1 MNRPWHIWCMFG
13 LGLAVVFGALGW
25 ITWKAVQL
33 DRRQVESQYEAALEE
48 NVRLALGRMEQNLT
62 ALVVRESG
70 RPYFWYSAFYPAER
84 AYTNMFNPIARG
96 EVLVP
101 SPLLTEPLQDVLL
114 HFQIDPAGEFT
125 SPQVPTGNLRDLAE
139 GAFLSQRQIERNA
152 ARLRQLR
159 ERVDRDGLLSRL
171 PARRVAAVET
181 ADVDSNAAQTIER
194 DDEKVQKEFN
204 ASEFQSRVQRLHQQS
219 QQAAPARN
227 LLLSAI
233 NVHEGTPVPVW
244 QSDALLFVRRV
255 TVSGNP
261 YVQGCWL
268 NCSAIRVRLLDD
280 IADLLPG
287 ADLVPVRAV
296 HGGSDPR
303 VLASLPFRLIP
314 GTLAAAPRRGI
325 SPIEVALVIAWSCI
339 VLGAV
344 AVGALLM
351 GTVALS
357 ERRAAFVGA
366 VTHELRT
373 PLTTFRMYTEMLT
386 ERMVPDEER
395 QRQYLSTL
403 HDESQRLSHLV
414 ENVLAYARLERNRH
428 GGHIE
433 TVSLGD
439 LLSRTTERI
448 GPRARQAGKQLE
460 VTGDGPLLE
469 QTVRADVSAVE
480 QILFNLVDNACKYT
494 AGAADARIHIEVRS
508 DGRATALRVSDH
520 GPGISRDDAR
530 RLFRP
535 FTKSAH
541 DAAHSAPG
549 VGLGLTLSRRL
560 AREMGGDLDID
571 HTVNGGACFKLT
583 LPNA

>member
-1 MNRPWHIWCMFG
+1 MNRPWHIWLIFG

-33 DRRQVESQYEAALEE
+33 DRRQVEAQYEAALEE

-159 ERVDRDGLLSRL
+159 ERVNRSGLLSRL
-171 PARRVAAVET
+171 PARASATMET
-181 ADVDSNAAQTIER
+181 ADADNKAAQQVER
-194 DDEKVQKEFN
+194 DDQKVQEEFST
-204 ASEFQSRVQRLHQQS
+204 AELQARVQRFQRQG

-227 LLLSAI
+227 RLLSAI
-233 NVHEGTPVPVW
+233 NVHEGMPVPVW
-244 QSDALLFVRRV
+244 QSDALLFARRV
-255 TVSGNP
+255 TVSGDA
-261 YVQGCWL
+261 YIQGCWL
-268 NCSAIRVRLLDD
+268 NCSSIRARLLDD
-280 IADLLPG
+280 VADLLPG

-296 HGGSDPR
+296 HGNSDPR
-303 VLASLPFRLIP
+303 VLASLPFRLMP
-314 GTLAAAPRRGI
+314 GTLAAAPPQKI

-344 AVGALLM
+344 AVGALLL

-386 ERMVPDEER
+386 EKMVPDEEK

-403 HDESQRLSHLV
+403 HDESERLSHLV

-428 GGHIE
+428 GGHVE
-433 TVSLGD
+433 TVTLGD
-439 LLSRTTERI
+439 LLSRTAERI
-448 GPRARQAGKQLE
+448 GPRARQAGKQLD
-460 VTGDGPLLE
+460 VAADGPLLA

-480 QILFNLVDNACKYT
+480 QILFNLVDNACKYA
-494 AGAADARIHIEVRS
+494 AGSADPRIHIQIRPE
-508 DGRATALRVSDH
+508 GRVTALRVSDH
-520 GPGISRDDAR
+520 GPGISRDDSR
-530 RLFRP
+530 QLFRP

-560 AREMGGDLDID
+560 AREMAGDLDID
-571 HTVNGGACFKLT
+571 HSVNSGACFKLT